1 MLTSCGLFG
10 AMFVVNSNQPE
21 EGCWL
26 LLRPTAH
33 MRVKD
38 YSNAQ
43 RSHSSPHSAAPL
55 THRPRN
61 TAAIFKSHSTLTK
74 FTEIQRT
81 GRGKPLQSES
91 IWQSTENLMLRAES
105 PAVTLSHWNLTVKN
119 YLVRQLWVW
128 QGRAGVCRGTADPRP
143 ISPPPQQHSLFVSN
157 HFLLPFVSIQT
168 QIRCFSL
175 IFPFHVSY
183 RQKQ

>member
-10 AMFVVNSNQPE
+10 AMFVDNSNQPE

-43 RSHSSPHSAAPL
+43 RSHSSPRSAAPL

-74 FTEIQRT
+74 VRDTDDRE
-81 GRGKPLQSES
+81 GK
-91 IWQSTENLMLRAES
+91 A
-105 PAVTLSHWNLTVKN
+105 PA
-119 YLVRQLWVW
+119 
-128 QGRAGVCRGTADPRP
+128 
-143 ISPPPQQHSLFVSN
+143 I
-157 HFLLPFVSIQT
+157 
-168 QIRCFSL
+168 
-175 IFPFHVSY
+175 
-183 RQKQ
+183 